1 MRYANKLVESCQ
13 RNLAR
18 AQQDMREAENTLSN
32 IRSEV
37 NRFVQLHSSV
47 ESYKSDIQGTMRLA
61 ISLREKNM
69 QLQNTSLD
77 VSLFLGVLVAKSE
90 TVQTKFTAAQFA
102 KAIIAVEQALVTSTK
117 VKGLI
122 RDAPDKLESTME
134 LIAQSD
140 EVAEAIGDLM

>member
-1 MRYANKLVESCQ
+1 
-13 RNLAR
+13 
-18 AQQDMREAENTLSN
+18 MREAENTLSN

-134 LIAQSD
+134 LISQSD